1 MWSLVEALS
10 VVRDVIVKEGMS
22 ATSVENVL
30 VRRRLN
36 VQCARQQER
45 QRIEKKTA
53 YAKPNFDQKSNR
65 NYQEAKTLSA
75 KIKSKFDIENRQK
88 SCIVIGMFTTVY
100 VKSLSNILF
109 LNLSL
114 SLSLSLCVCV
124 SLLLL

>member
-1 MWSLVEALS
+1 MKK
-10 VVRDVIVKEGMS
+10 VIS
-22 ATSVENVL
+22 ATSVENML

-36 VQCARQQER
+36 VQCARQQQRKQR

-75 KIKSKFDIENRQK
+75 KIKSNFDIENRQK

-100 VKSLSNILF
+100 VKSLLNILS
-109 LNLSL
+109 LSL
-114 SLSLSLCVCV
+114 SLSLSLCV

>member
-1 MWSLVEALS
+1 VEFNRGTFS
-10 VVRDVIVKEGMS
+10 CRDVIVKEVMS
-22 ATSVENVL
+22 ATSVGNVL

-36 VQCARQQER
+36 VQCARQQ
-45 QRIEKKTA
+45 QREKKTA

-75 KIKSKFDIENRQK
+75 KIKSNFDIENRQK

-100 VKSLSNILF
+100 VKSLLNIIS
-109 LNLSL
+109 LSL
-114 SLSLSLCVCV
+114 SLSLSLCV

>member
-1 MWSLVEALS
+1 MEFNRGTFSC
-10 VVRDVIVKEGMS
+10 RDVIVKEVMS
-22 ATSVENVL
+22 ATSVGNVL

-75 KIKSKFDIENRQK
+75 KIKSNFDIENRQK
-88 SCIVIGMFTTVY
+88 SCIVIGMFTTY
-100 VKSLSNILF
+100 M
-109 LNLSL
+109 
-114 SLSLSLCVCV
+114 
-124 SLLLL
+124 